1 MTIYTHTF
9 DLNVQGKVESS
20 SQGTLVGAVE
30 TMPPAGGCSGI
41 IVLYNGSEQ
50 GYEKGKY
57 YYSNGS
63 TWTLAANNVTVDGT
77 IDKGS
82 SNPVSNTTVATAL
95 EGKQNRLSAGTGITI
110 SDDTVSL
117 ANSGVVAGTKGTT
130 TAIPQITVDAT
141 GRVTSLS
148 DVKVYPPTTT
158 GIINQYWRSNG
169 TGVGEWTTPENAATQ
184 DSDTLIT
191 AGAVYTELDKKV
203 TKVTG
208 KGLSTND
215 YTTEEKDKLK
225 GITAGAQVNKIETV
239 KVNGTAL
246 AVTSKAVNIDLSK
259 YATHDDLAAIGSG
272 EIKIEVVDQ
281 LPTENI
287 STGTIYMVPNTS
299 GSYDKYVYSN
309 SEWVNLGSS
318 EVDMSDYV
326 KKADAI
332 TGLSVSGTT
341 VTFTKGDGKTGTI
354 TTQDTNTDTMV
365 TQSNTTGASVY
376 PILLKNGTGS
386 GTVTKEA
393 LFNSDVTVTPSTGT
407 ITATTFIGNL
417 VGNADTATSATKAT
431 QDGEGR
437 VISDKYAT
445 KEELKDIIAGQLD
458 ITGAASTIVSE
469 NLAVSKAL
477 ISDSSGK
484 VAVSA
489 VTSTELGYLDG
500 VTSNIQTQFSGK
512 QDRLTSTGATNQP
525 IYIDSTGK
533 PTVCSYTLGAAAS
546 KSVVQE
552 VVQDSTALVTSG
564 AVYRALQTA
573 TGSFE
578 VDDTPTYGSSNPVS
592 SGGVYAELALK
603 ESKLT
608 FDDVPTSGS
617 TNPVKSGGIY
627 DAIDAK
633 ENKLTFDDVPK
644 ENSQNPVRSSGI
656 FSELAGKQPTLQFDS
671 IPTEGSSKSLTSGT
685 IYTALK
691 AKQNNLIFD
700 SEPKSGSS
708 NPVASGG
715 VFSALQA
722 KQNNLTFDE
731 APSAT
736 SENPVKSKGIYSAI
750 AKKQDAIT
758 VSSAEPDSATGSDG
772 DLWAVYE

>member
-9 DLNVQGKVESS
+9 DLNVQGKVETS

-130 TAIPQITVDAT
+130 TTIPQIKVDAT

-148 DVKVYPPTTT
+148 EVKVYPPTTAGT
-158 GIINQYWRSNG
+158 INQYWRSNG
-169 TGVGEWTTPENAATQ
+169 AGVGAWTTPESAATQ

-191 AGAVYTELDKKV
+191 SGAVYTELDKKV

-246 AVTSKAVNIDLSK
+246 AVTSKAVNIDLSD
-259 YATHDDLAAIGSG
+259 YATHDEVAAAGGSG

-287 STGTIYMVPNTS
+287 STSTIYMVPNTS

-309 SEWVNLGSS
+309 SEWVNIGSS
-318 EVDMSDYV
+318 ETDMSDYV

-341 VTFTKGDGKTGTI
+341 VTYTKGDGKTGTI

-376 PILLKNGTGS
+376 PILLKNGTGT
-386 GTVTKEA
+386 GTVTKEV
-393 LFNSDVTVTPSTGT
+393 LFNSGVTVTPSTGT
-407 ITATTFIGNL
+407 VTATTFVGNL
-417 VGNADTATSATKAT
+417 TGNADTATSAIKAS
-431 QDGEGR
+431 QDSEGR

-445 KEELKDIIAGQLD
+445 KEELNDIIAGQLD

-469 NLAVSKAL
+469 NLAVSRAL
-477 ISDSSGK
+477 ISNSSGK

-489 VTSTELGYLDG
+489 VTSTELAYLDG

-512 QDRLTSTGATNQP
+512 QDKLTSTGATNQP

-533 PTVCSYTLGAAAS
+533 PTVCSYTLGMAAS

-552 VVQDSTALVTSG
+552 VVEGSSALVTSG
-564 AVYRALQTA
+564 AVYRALQNA

-578 VDDTPTYGSSNPVS
+578 VDDTPTKDSTNPVS
-592 SGGVYAELALK
+592 SGGVFASLALK
-603 ESKLT
+603 ENKLT
-608 FDDVPTSGS
+608 FDDTPTSGS

-627 DAIDAK
+627 SAIQTIS
-633 ENKLTFDDVPK
+633 NKLD
-644 ENSQNPVRSSGI
+644 
-656 FSELAGKQPTLQFDS
+656 GKQPTLTFDET
-671 IPTEGSSKSLTSGT
+671 PTSGSSNPVKSGGIYNAIKVISDELGGKQPTLT
-685 IYTALK
+685 I
-691 AKQNNLIFD
+691 D
-700 SEPKSGSS
+700 PEPKSGSP

-715 VFSALQA
+715 VYSALQTIHGELDG
-722 KQNNLTFDE
+722 KQPALTFDE